1 MTIIKIPGPRWINLE
16 RVNQI
21 KFGVEITWCRVYWAS
36 GDEPLELDRHE
47 AIALITA
54 LESLDYVDAS
64 DLLATE
70 QDGELWVG
78 NEYDID

>member
-1 MTIIKIPGPRWINLE
+1 MNLIKLPGPRWINLE

-21 KFGVEITWCRVYWAS
+21 NFGVEINWCKVYWAS
-36 GDEPLELDRHE
+36 GDEPLDLWGSE

-54 LESLDYVDAS
+54 LERLDHVDAS
-64 DLLATE
+64 DLLAME

-78 NEYDID
+78 TEYDID